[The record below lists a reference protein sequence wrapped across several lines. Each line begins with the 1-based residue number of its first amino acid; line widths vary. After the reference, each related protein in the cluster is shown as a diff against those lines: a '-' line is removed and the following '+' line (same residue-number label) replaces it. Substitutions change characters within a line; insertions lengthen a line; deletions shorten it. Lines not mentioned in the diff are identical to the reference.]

1 MENFGRTT
9 LYKAI
14 KLPNGR
20 LVVIDP
26 DHLGTTSKVFDN
38 RGDYELALANGWT
51 DNPRTAMDRLEAAED
66 AISTDAAVRAFDD
79 QHMTP
84 AALAEVDAVESTTIA
99 HLPEIPEGKKPRG
112 RPRKV

>member
-26 DHLGTTSKVFDN
+26 EHLSMTSKVFDN

-51 DNPRTAMDRLEAAED
+51 DNPRTAMERLEAAED
-66 AISTDAAVRAFDD
+66 AISDHAAIRAADD
-79 QHMTP
+79 QHMSP
-84 AALAEVDAVESTTIA
+84 AALAESEAVESKTLA
-99 HLPEIPEGKKPRG
+99 HLEEIPEGKKPRG
-112 RPRKV
+112 RPRKS